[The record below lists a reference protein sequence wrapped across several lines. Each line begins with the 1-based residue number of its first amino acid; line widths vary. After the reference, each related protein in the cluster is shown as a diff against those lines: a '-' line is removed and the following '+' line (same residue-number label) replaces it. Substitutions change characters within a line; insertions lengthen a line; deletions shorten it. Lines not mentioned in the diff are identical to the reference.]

1 MDLGLDVLNRV
12 ASLNIKRDGLASQ
25 CSNEDLHCRG
35 AHQKYLVS
43 IMALLSCL
51 QQAKFCLT
59 VCFV

>member
-1 MDLGLDVLNRV
+1 L
-12 ASLNIKRDGLASQ
+12 LNIKRDGLASQ
-25 CSNEDLHCRG
+25 CSNEYLHCRG